1 MTAPRRRAYRER
13 LRRSAAALGSA
24 IAFGTVLLPA
34 RHAGAQDGAALRA
47 QHAALQA
54 ALATSPFGRPLLL
67 ESHDRD
73 GQIEGRVHALVA
85 QPFALVSRALRSAPP
100 WCDVLFLH
108 LNVKQCVVE
117 GSAAQPIVT
126 LAVGPKSDQALGDD
140 YRLKLAFDAVRVT
153 GDHLHVSMHA
163 TEGPVGTRD
172 YRIDIQA
179 TPAAQGQTFL
189 RLAYSYRYGVA
200 ARMATQAYLAT
211 AGRTKVGFSI
221 EPTGP
226 DGRPQPVRG
235 VRGVVERN
243 TMRYHLALDAYLTT
257 LTLPPSR
264 QFEER
269 LRRWHA
275 ATERHA
281 AQLRELDLGEYLALK
296 GLPATPSSP

>member
-1 MTAPRRRAYRER
+1 MSAARRRACREH
-13 LRRSAAALGSA
+13 LRRGAAALGSA
-24 IAFGTVLLPA
+24 IVLGTVLLPA
-34 RHAGAQDGAALRA
+34 RHAVAQDGASLRARHVALRD
-47 QHAALQA
+47 

-117 GSAAQPIVT
+117 GSGARPIVA
-126 LAVGPKSDQALGDD
+126 LAVGQKSDQALDD
-140 YRLKLAFDAVRVT
+140 AYRLKFAFDAERVT
-153 GDHLHVSMHA
+153 ADYLHVSMHA
-163 TEGPVGTRD
+163 AEGPVGTRD
-172 YRIDIQA
+172 YRIDIEA
-179 TPAAQGQTFL
+179 TPAAPGQTFL
-189 RLAYSYRYGVA
+189 RLSYSYRYGVA

-221 EPTGP
+221 ETTGP
-226 DGRPQPVRG
+226 DARPQPVRG
-235 VRGVVERN
+235 VRGVIERN
-243 TMRYHLALDAYLTT
+243 TMRYHLALDAYLTA
-257 LTLPPSR
+257 LSAPPAR

-275 ATERHA
+275 ATERYA

-296 GLPATPSSP
+296 GFPATTPSP